1 MPRRVTYV
9 GVDRPE
15 LPTTYAELNDGG
27 TGLSPLGGDLRAWLT
42 ERRRAKHGQER
53 WLVTVFDSE
62 APGSGELVHEY
73 VTGAK
78 AAMAR
83 AAQLAV
89 EYGTAEEPWEIRPHP
104 DAIKWAGRAR

>member
-1 MPRRVTYV
+1 MPRRVNYV
-9 GVDRPE
+9 AVDRPE
-15 LPTTYAELNDGG
+15 LPTTYAALNDGG

-62 APGSGELVHEY
+62 APGNGELVHEY
-73 VTGAK
+73 IAGAK

-83 AAQLAV
+83 AAQLAE
-89 EYGTAEEPWEIRPHP
+89 EYGTAEGALEIRAHAN
-104 DAIKWAGRAR
+104 AIKWARNPR